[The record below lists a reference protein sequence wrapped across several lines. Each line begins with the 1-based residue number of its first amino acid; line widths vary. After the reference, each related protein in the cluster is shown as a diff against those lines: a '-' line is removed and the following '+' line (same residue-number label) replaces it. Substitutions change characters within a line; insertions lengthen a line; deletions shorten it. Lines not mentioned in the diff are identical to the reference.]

1 MKVTEKEK
9 ARKKVDE
16 TEGDKPEVPGDFIC
30 IDPTEKPLVFDFL
43 NGARED
49 IEEELAL
56 LHIRLCLHC
65 RKIAATLL
73 KARAYLEPK
82 AEPCFHAETPEVV
95 EVETERVS

>member
-1 MKVTEKEK
+1 MRVKEKEK
-9 ARKKVDE
+9 TRKKVDQ

-43 NGARED
+43 NGFKED
-49 IEEELAL
+49 IEELAL
-56 LHIRLCLHC
+56 LHLRLCLHC
-65 RKIAATLL
+65 RKLAATLL

-82 AEPCFHAETPEVV
+82 AEPCLCAESPEVV